1 MIRWTILRIF
11 IVTAGMRIEEGWSEK
26 IAWDKNEPGY
36 ILRVLKKPEGV
47 RV

>member
-1 MIRWTILRIF
+1 
-11 IVTAGMRIEEGWSEK
+11 MRIEEGWSEK

-36 ILRVLKKPEGV
+36 ILRVLDEPGYTLRVLKKPEGV